1 MSKDGFWHS
10 ASHFARSFGSVSD
23 TIARTAQAED
33 IARIQT
39 IAAEEAAKAEAER
52 LRIEAANAPQK
63 RKCNKCGDMTFNPCG

>member
-1 MSKDGFWHS
+1 MSKDGFWHT

-33 IARIQT
+33 IARLQAA
-39 IAAEEAAKAEAER
+39 AAEEAAKAVAER
-52 LRIEAANAPQK
+52 RRIEADSAPQK